1 MNKNIVNTKFLVSTA
16 LIAAIYVVMTLAIA
30 PLSFGMIQIRISEV
44 LMLMAF
50 IDKKYAPGLVLGCF
64 IANCFSPFGMMDV
77 VFGTA
82 CTAASL
88 VGITKCSKT
97 LFGASLWPVLCNA
110 FIGIELYLFGSPL
123 LLSMATVAFG
133 EFLSVS
139 VVGYVLFRQ
148 VLKNS
153 TLVERLKIAYNQ
165 KTGTFLAFGAGR
177 VLIFLLLFF

>member
-110 FIGIELYLFGSPL
+110 
-123 LLSMATVAFG
+123 
-133 EFLSVS
+133 SVS
-139 VVGYVLFRQ
+139 YTHL
-148 VLKNS
+148 
-153 TLVERLKIAYNQ
+153 TLPTTER
-165 KTGTFLAFGAGR
+165 
-177 VLIFLLLFF
+177 V